1 MAGTRNRLQ
10 GQSMKKTG
18 KQIERA
24 SKLELPPGV
33 SMPTPMAVEVK
44 HSLPPDVAAALE
56 AAKKDGA
63 YFIVVARQVSDK
75 GDLELNYCRE
85 AKFNPDYMLRAWQ
98 DAGLKI
104 LSGELS
110 GRQVG

>member
-1 MAGTRNRLQ
+1 
-10 GQSMKKTG
+10 MKKAE
-18 KQIERA
+18 KRIEA
-24 SKLELPPGV
+24 SRLELPPGV

-75 GDLELNYCRE
+75 GDLEINSCRE
-85 AKFNPDYMLRAWQ
+85 AGFNADYMLRAWQ
-98 DAGLKI
+98 DVGGKI
-104 LSGELS
+104 VSGELA
-110 GRQVG
+110 GRPVAGLAK